1 MFPQL
6 SRLIA
11 DAGLKNININVQSAN
26 ATQLTLILSFALKD
40 EPPAKL
46 FEDTG
51 DAATNQN
58 ADSVIALRSALSAP
72 LVVTCSPEDMVTQVG
87 AAIAQLSAGV
97 VEAVQTYSATD
108 INALLQKAAKS
119 VGDKNKAAAA
129 TKSKASSK
137 PTTADKAPK
146 TAEPTNPDDESELDA
161 SDLDDES
168 ETDAPISS
176 GSASKAAPV
185 VTSFSDFDSI

>member
-129 TKSKASSK
+129 TKSKSASK
-137 PTTADKAPK
+137 TTADNAAKSIAPSD
-146 TAEPTNPDDESELDA
+146 TDDDSELDD
-161 SDLDDES
+161 SELDDGS
-168 ETDAPISS
+168 EVDVQTAS
-176 GSASKAAPV
+176 GSNPKAAPV